1 MFDLKFNKL
10 FLKKAKKLTQK
21 DKKLDEKLDS
31 TLDLMSATPFD
42 LSLKTHKVNSK
53 KFGERYSSRLTGDLR
68 IIWDFDKSTQMLKI
82 IMIQD
87 IGGHSGNKGVY

>member
-1 MFDLKFNKL
+1 MFDINFSKYSR
-10 FLKKAKKLTQK
+10 KKA
-21 DKKLDEKLDS
+21 EKLVS
-31 TLDLMSATPFD
+31 KSKELRQKLGQTLIILSETPFD
-42 LSLKTHKVNSK
+42 LALKTHKVNSK

-68 IIWDFDKSTQMLKI
+68 IIWDFDKDTRLVKI